1 MCGLFGDLALE
12 HWMMAGKLAAAYL
25 GPDHLYYVWQIRRP
39 DQRERKTP
47 VRKETYGDERHAVML
62 DFIL

>member
-12 HWMMAGKLAAAYL
+12 HWMMAGKPAAAYL
-25 GPDHLYYVWQIRRP
+25 GVNHLWHVWQIRRP
-39 DQRERKTP
+39 VQRKRKTP
-47 VRKETYGDERHAVML
+47 VRRETYGGRRHGVML